1 MTFKAMAWALG
12 LLAAL
17 NVGSACA
24 SVTIGQPAPDF
35 SVIGSDGK
43 THSLSTYKGKT
54 VVLEWTN
61 HDCPFVRKHYD
72 SMNMQTL
79 QKDAAEKGV
88 VWLSVVSSA
97 PGKQGFVDAAQANEL
112 TKSRDAKPAAVLLDP
127 KGEMGKSYGAK
138 TSPHMYVIDGAG
150 AVAYAGG
157 IDDKPSS
164 DKADIPSAR
173 NMVRLA
179 LADIDAGRPV
189 QISTSKP
196 YGCSIKYAD

>member
-1 MTFKAMAWALG
+1 MTFKAMVWALG
-12 LLAAL
+12 LFAAL
-17 NVGSACA
+17 SVGSADA

-43 THSLSTYKGKT
+43 THSLSAYKGKT

-97 PGKQGFVDAAQANEL
+97 PGKQGYVEAAQANEL
-112 TKSRDAKPAAVLLDP
+112 TKSRGAKPAAVLLDP
-127 KGEMGKSYGAK
+127 KGEMGKAYGAK

-150 AVAYAGG
+150 AVVYAGG
-157 IDDKPSS
+157 IDDKPSA